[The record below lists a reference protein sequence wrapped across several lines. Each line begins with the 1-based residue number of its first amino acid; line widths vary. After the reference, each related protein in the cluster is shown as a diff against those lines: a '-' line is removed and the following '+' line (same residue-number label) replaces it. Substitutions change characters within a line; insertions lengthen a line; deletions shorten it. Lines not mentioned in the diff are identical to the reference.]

1 MTEKEMYINSL
12 KNADM
17 DSVLDKVA
25 LSALINSDNH
35 NNDLIERA
43 SNRLASDIGSI
54 KFYQNK
60 LREIEEAEEKAKLE
74 EVVEA
79 NKKKEEAKKKLGL
92 K

>member
-60 LREIEEAEEKAKLE
+60 LREIEEAEEQAKLE
-74 EVVEA
+74 EVVEE

>member
-43 SNRLASDIGSI
+43 SSRLASDIGSI

-60 LREIEEAEEKAKLE
+60 LREIEEAEEQAKLE